1 MSIKKIQV
9 SGGDLYHYALKY
21 LGSAEQW
28 NRIAQ
33 QNGLLDPV
41 ITGNVT
47 LEIPSVNP
55 LLTGGI
61 LVPQ

>member
-1 MSIKKIQV
+1 MKLVQV

-33 QNGLLDPV
+33 LNNLLDPV
-41 ITGNVT
+41 IVGNVT
-47 LEIPSVNP
+47 LKIPAVNP
-55 LLTGGI
+55 QAGGGI
-61 LVPQ
+61 LVR

>member
-9 SGGDLYHYALKY
+9 SGGDLFHVALKY
-21 LGSAEQW
+21 LGDATQW

-33 QNGLLDPV
+33 QNDLLDPV
-41 ITGNVT
+41 ITGNIT